1 MYIYVIYISIYVMY
15 IYCTLNYVLCSKIE
29 NIIHVFICIFLLSP
43 KSTEKL
49 RMMVWAKNA

>member
-1 MYIYVIYISIYVMY
+1 MY